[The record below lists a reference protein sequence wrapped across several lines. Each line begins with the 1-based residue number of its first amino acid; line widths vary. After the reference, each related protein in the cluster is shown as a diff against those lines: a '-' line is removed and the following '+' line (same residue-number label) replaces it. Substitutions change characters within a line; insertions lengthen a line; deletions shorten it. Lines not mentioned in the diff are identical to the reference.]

1 MLHKMLTEL
10 LRKEMIPALGCTG
23 PTAYALA
30 TACCRPYLTAKPK
43 EVKVRVSPA
52 FLKIG
57 FGVATPGTTSPGIE
71 IAAAA
76 GLIAGDYTLG
86 LQVLK
91 PVTQA
96 DMEAAAALVKEGI
109 IQVLCAWDQ
118 TGVYVRAEVTT
129 ENEEVLAVVEHTHDG
144 ISLIQVNGEK
154 KLERPPA
161 SEERV
166 EDNTDFLTL
175 ENIFTYVRTVDPA
188 DIRFLLDGY
197 YMNLKLAEDGLKQS
211 FGLASGRAYLTD
223 YWKTKGLP
231 SDLFEKPMEYLPDNI
246 HDRAR
251 ILVSAASDGRM
262 GGSRLPAMAAMG
274 DGNQGLTAMIPVGV
288 TAELMGANEEK
299 TCRALA
305 LSSLMLFY
313 VKVNVG
319 RAAAFCLCAIAASA
333 GAAAGM
339 AYLRDMTEA
348 QIKSAVKNVIS
359 PLAGMLCD
367 GAKNGCALKMAIAVS
382 SAFSAV
388 ELAADGVQVG
398 FFDGVS
404 DDTLEDTVT
413 CITEIASRSMELLDH
428 CMVDGILCKTE
439 RKRAAA
445 TAQADPPS

>member
-1 MLHKMLTEL
+1 MQIIDNINRNTAVNCAYRSYLRSAGLICAKHFYERKELIELLHKMLTEL

-154 KLERPPA
+154 KL
-161 SEERV
+161 
-166 EDNTDFLTL
+166 
-175 ENIFTYVRTVDPA
+175 
-188 DIRFLLDGY
+188 
-197 YMNLKLAEDGLKQS
+197 
-211 FGLASGRAYLTD
+211 
-223 YWKTKGLP
+223 
-231 SDLFEKPMEYLPDNI
+231 
-246 HDRAR
+246 
-251 ILVSAASDGRM
+251 
-262 GGSRLPAMAAMG
+262 
-274 DGNQGLTAMIPVGV
+274 
-288 TAELMGANEEK
+288 
-299 TCRALA
+299 
-305 LSSLMLFY
+305 
-313 VKVNVG
+313 
-319 RAAAFCLCAIAASA
+319 
-333 GAAAGM
+333 
-339 AYLRDMTEA
+339 
-348 QIKSAVKNVIS
+348 
-359 PLAGMLCD
+359 
-367 GAKNGCALKMAIAVS
+367 
-382 SAFSAV
+382 
-388 ELAADGVQVG
+388 
-398 FFDGVS
+398 
-404 DDTLEDTVT
+404 
-413 CITEIASRSMELLDH
+413 
-428 CMVDGILCKTE
+428 
-439 RKRAAA
+439 
-445 TAQADPPS
+445 